1 MTARRQF
8 RFWLAGLGV
17 AVALLWLLADALLP
31 FVAGMAIAY
40 LLDPPTDRLE
50 RLGLPRWL
58 ATSLVLLSFA
68 LVLALALLLLVPLVQ
83 AQVAQLVEV
92 LPAMA
97 EWLRES
103 ALPWAERL
111 LLRLPPDDLARL
123 RAGAEQYAG
132 EVVSWFGRVVRGV
145 LTGGLALFDVLSVAL
160 ITPIVAFYLLRDWDP
175 MVRTVERWLPRQHRA
190 VILEQV
196 EEVDRTLSGF
206 VRGQATVCAALGLFY
221 AVALTAVGLNFG
233 LVIGLVAGLLSFIP
247 FVGSLVGF
255 AGSVGIALFQYDDW
269 GMVAL
274 VAGIFVFGQAVEGN
288 VLTPKLV
295 GDRVRLHPV
304 WVMFALLAGGS
315 LFGFLGVLLA
325 VPVAAVIGVLVRFLL
340 GRYLESRYYTGP
352 DHADLDR
359 ADLDRADLDRAGP
372 GPGEPAP

>member
-17 AVALLWLLADALLP
+17 ALALLWLLADALLP

-58 ATSLVLLSFA
+58 ATTLVLLSFA

-83 AQVAQLVEV
+83 AQAAQLVDV

-111 LLRLPPDDLARL
+111 LRRLPPDDLARL

-160 ITPIVAFYLLRDWDP
+160 VTPIVAFYLLRDWDP
-175 MVRTVERWLPRQHRA
+175 MVRAVEGWLPRHHRA

-233 LVIGLVAGLLSFIP
+233 LVIGLVAGLLSFVP

-274 VAGIFVFGQAVEGN
+274 VAGVFVFGQAVEGN
-288 VLTPKLV
+288 VLTPRFV
-295 GDRVRLHPV
+295 GGRVGLHPV

-352 DHADLDR
+352 DPDHPGT
-359 ADLDRADLDRAGP
+359 GP
-372 GPGEPAP
+372 SGPAP